1 MSDTDETRET
11 DQTHEADQ
19 TGTTAASG
27 ATAVPT
33 EPPTW
38 SATALTAIEAV
49 VLEVPGVA
57 DLFRAR
63 PTVQNAVSAI
73 RTGVTPTVSRLV
85 LDGAVLHIVIG
96 TDGFAPAP
104 GVARAVHD
112 AALAE
117 AARHRLVLSRVD
129 VRIARIG

>member
-1 MSDTDETRET
+1 MSDTDDTRET
-11 DQTHEADQ
+11 
-19 TGTTAASG
+19 GTQVPAA
-27 ATAVPT
+27 TPT

-38 SATALTAIEAV
+38 SAAALAAIEAV

-57 DLFRAR
+57 DVFRAR
-63 PTVQNAVSAI
+63 PTVQSAVAAI
-73 RTGVTPTVSRLV
+73 RVGVTPTVSRLV
-85 LDGAVLHIVIG
+85 LDGAVLRIVIG

-104 GVARAVHD
+104 AVARAVHD
-112 AALAE
+112 AALDE

>member
-1 MSDTDETRET
+1 MSDTDDTREPHDTRGT
-11 DQTHEADQ
+11 DTQVPA
-19 TGTTAASG
+19 TT
-27 ATAVPT
+27 PT

-57 DLFRAR
+57 DVFRAR
-63 PTVQNAVSAI
+63 PTVQSAVSAI
-73 RTGVTPTVSRLV
+73 RVGVTPTVSRLV

-112 AALAE
+112 AALEE
-117 AARHRLVLSRVD
+117 AARHRLVLARVD
-129 VRIARIG
+129 VRIARVG

>member
-1 MSDTDETRET
+1 MSDTDDTREPHDTRGT
-11 DQTHEADQ
+11 DTQVPA
-19 TGTTAASG
+19 TTS
-27 ATAVPT
+27 T
-33 EPPTW
+33 EPPAW

-57 DLFRAR
+57 DVFRAR
-63 PTVQNAVSAI
+63 PTVQSAVSAI
-73 RTGVTPTVSRLV
+73 RVGVTPTVSRLV

-112 AALAE
+112 AALEE

-129 VRIARIG
+129 VRIARVG